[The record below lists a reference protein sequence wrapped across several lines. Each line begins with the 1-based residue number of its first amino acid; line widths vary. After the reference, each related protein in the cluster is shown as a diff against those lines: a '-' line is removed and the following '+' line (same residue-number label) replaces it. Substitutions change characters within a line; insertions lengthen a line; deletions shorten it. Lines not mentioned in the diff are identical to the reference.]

1 MASADRRVTQVGLL
15 LMVPPN
21 ELCQQ
26 SDAAHRGV
34 PSGHH
39 SGLRVRILATLVVLS
54 KSRMGVLLMVPS
66 AQVGVLATL
75 RLVVLS
81 TRTWYTRIARDCG
94 WVVVQAHRP
103 CLRVGILLVVPSAHR
118 P

>member
-39 SGLRVRILATLVVLS
+39 PGLRVRILATLVVLS

-75 RLVVLS
+75 VVLS
-81 TRTWYTRIARDCG
+81 SSVGVSTSVVLSSS
-94 WVVVQAHRP
+94 VVVRS
-103 CLRVGILLVVPSAHR
+103 CVVGADLILVELI
-118 P
+118 